1 MDYDNYFKRR
11 GVKFGNT
18 GTVPKYLTNYLPSN
32 KDSLILD
39 IGCGSGE
46 LLFALKRRGY
56 KNVCGI
62 DLDESAVKWVKR
74 NGVSCEKVD
83 VMQYQPQLKYDF
95 IIMSH
100 VLEHIPKSQTIQVL
114 AHIREELLNEGGKLF
129 VRVPNAQSYTGCY
142 WAYEDFSHCTLFT
155 AGSLS
160 FVLQNA
166 GFRKC
171 TLLDQDGLSD
181 VDGIEKICKRV
192 LLFLYTKKLDFG
204 NYITNSSFHKPS
216 LRVYTYE
223 LKVISEK

>member
-1 MDYDNYFKRR
+1 M
-11 GVKFGNT
+11 
-18 GTVPKYLTNYLPSN
+18 
-32 KDSLILD
+32 
-39 IGCGSGE
+39 
-46 LLFALKRRGY
+46 
-56 KNVCGI
+56 
-62 DLDESAVKWVKR
+62 KWVKR